1 MHFQI
6 YRQLETALLE
16 VGDSDLRDLRHSS
29 YSLRFR
35 IHTLKKVLDTIH
47 DLDYCMQVAIMVT
60 VTAHDSYAVWNAGKP
75 RKFYQIRCALMS
87 AQIHKTQSVVITGT
101 G

>member
-1 MHFQI
+1 
-6 YRQLETALLE
+6 
-16 VGDSDLRDLRHSS
+16 
-29 YSLRFR
+29 
-35 IHTLKKVLDTIH
+35 
-47 DLDYCMQVAIMVT
+47 MQVAVMVT

-87 AQIHKTQSVVITGT
+87 AQIQKTQSVVITGT